1 MNIAIDT
8 HFLSKISQGT
18 GTYTYQLLN
27 SLEGLITDTDN
38 FYLLNKE
45 DISVLFNNNNYK
57 WKALKSNSTPI
68 NIIYGFMEGMKE
80 IDIIHTNYL
89 CPLFNPYKTKR
100 VITVHDILFK
110 THNLYFPKKLRWG
123 VDFFTNLCL
132 SKADKIIC
140 VSKYTKNQLIY
151 HYPFVQNKCEVI
163 YEAPSSDYKILSA
176 QNELKKEWGITKPYI
191 LFVGRFAPIKNIDKL
206 ITIYMTDQTIS
217 KNFDLVLVGNF
228 DKSFPNQKLYQT
240 LENNQNIKTLS
251 SISNQ
256 DLNLLYNNATM
267 LYFVSHGEGFGLP
280 ILEAMA
286 AGCPVLTSTTTA
298 CSEIAGNAAYKADPL
313 SIEDIHTQIKE
324 MLFNKDVLS
333 ELKLRGIERSNHF
346 SWNKCALNTYQLYQS
361 II

>member
-27 SLEGLITDTDN
+27 SLKELITDKDN

-45 DISVLFNNNNYK
+45 DISVLFDNTYK

-68 NIIYGFMEGMKE
+68 NIVYGFMENMKD

-140 VSKYTKNQLIY
+140 VSKYTRDQLIY
-151 HYPFVQNKCEVI
+151 YYPFVQNKCEVI
-163 YEAPSSDYKILSA
+163 YEAPSNDYKILST
-176 QNELKKEWGITKPYI
+176 QNNIKKEWGITKPYI
-191 LFVGRFAPIKNIDKL
+191 LFVGRFAPIKNIEKL
-206 ITIYMTDQTIS
+206 ITIYTTDQSIS
-217 KNFDLVLVGNF
+217 KKYDLVLVGNF
-228 DKSFPNQKLYQT
+228 DKSFPNQKLYQVFW
-240 LENNQNIKTLS
+240 EKNNIKILS
-251 SISNQ
+251 SISNL

-298 CSEIAGNAAYKADPL
+298 CSEIAGNAAYKANPL
-313 SIEDIHTQIKE
+313 SIEDIHTQIRK
-324 MLFNKDVLS
+324 MLFNEEILK
-333 ELKLRGIERSNHF
+333 ELRIKGIERVNHF
-346 SWNKCALNTYQLYQS
+346 SWNECASKTYQLYQS